1 MGEKV
6 ILQVW
11 YISLYGLFRFLK
23 PVPLVP
29 GLQSNGWSIQ
39 VPSDATGEIG
49 KAVVLPCTF
58 THPHKTYDRTLTTI
72 WRIKEPYDGM
82 VVFKC
87 VTHSSSDLCKTAV
100 SYKNKYKLIGNPRH
114 NNLSI
119 KIDNLTWSDSNRY
132 FCRVEFSGDLHD
144 KYESRTGIRLHL
156 IAAPRIVNITIGSN
170 QDRTFRAQCTAEG
183 EPLPSL
189 TWTGP
194 LFSNATSVT
203 SLNHQITKE
212 LHYLTHDGKYTCTA
226 VNSHGRA
233 EGAVYFYKFKAA
245 SSSLILILIFVA
257 LGVKVLVL
265 LVILGIAVFWR
276 AGHGTAPSRLSRQQ
290 AQDSTYENLD
300 RRNNC
305 GSQSL
310 PTE

>member
-1 MGEKV
+1 MKE
-6 ILQVW
+6 L
-11 YISLYGLFRFLK
+11 GLFLTCLLCIFK
-23 PVPLVP
+23 K
-29 GLQSNGWSIQ
+29 GWQSNGWSMQ

-72 WRIKEPYDGM
+72 WRIKEPYNGM

-87 VTHSSSDLCKTAV
+87 VTHSSSELCKTAT

-119 KIDNLTWSDSNRY
+119 KVENLTWSDSNKH
-132 FCRVEFSGDLHD
+132 FCRVEFSGDFHD
-144 KYESRTGIRLHL
+144 KYESRTGIKLHL
-156 IAAPRIVNITIGSN
+156 IAPPRIVNITIGSN
-170 QDRTFRAQCTAEG
+170 QDHTFKAQCTAEG

-194 LFSNATSVT
+194 RLSNATSVT
-203 SLNHQITKE
+203 SLNHLITKE

-226 VNSHGRA
+226 VNSHGKA

-245 SSSLILILIFVA
+245 SVSWIPNLMFAA
-257 LGVKVLVL
+257 LGIKVLVL
-265 LVILGIAVFWR
+265 LVILGIAGFWR
-276 AGHGTAPSRLSRQQ
+276 AGHVTAPSQLSRQPT
-290 AQDSTYENLD
+290 QDSTYENLD
-300 RRNNC
+300 RRNNHS
-305 GSQSL
+305 GQTL

>member
-1 MGEKV
+1 MKGF
-6 ILQVW
+6 
-11 YISLYGLFRFLK
+11 GLFLACLLCIFK
-23 PVPLVP
+23 K

-58 THPHKTYDRTLTTI
+58 THPHKTYDRTLTAI

-87 VTHSSSDLCKTAV
+87 VTHSLSDLCKTAV

-156 IAAPRIVNITIGSN
+156 TAAPRIVNITIGSN
-170 QDRTFRAQCTAEG
+170 QDRTFRARCTAEG

-212 LHYLTHDGKYTCTA
+212 LHSLTHDGKYTCTA

-245 SSSLILILIFVA
+245 SSSLIVILMFVT
-257 LGVKVLVL
+257 LGIKVLVL
-265 LVILGIAVFWR
+265 LAILGIAVFWR
-276 AGHGTAPSRLSRQQ
+276 AGHVTAPSRLSRQQ
-290 AQDSTYENLD
+290 AQDSTYENFD

-305 GSQSL
+305 GRQSL

>member
-1 MGEKV
+1 MKGF
-6 ILQVW
+6 
-11 YISLYGLFRFLK
+11 GLFLACLFCIFK
-23 PVPLVP
+23 K
-29 GLQSNGWSIQ
+29 GLQSSGWSIQ

-58 THPHKTYDRTLTTI
+58 THPHKTSDRTLTAI

-87 VTHSSSDLCKTAV
+87 VSHGSSDLCKTAV
-100 SYKNKYKLIGNPRH
+100 SYKNKYKLLGNPRH

-119 KIDNLTWSDSNRY
+119 RIDNLTWSDSNRY
-132 FCRVEFSGDLHD
+132 YCRVEFSGDLHD

-170 QDRTFRAQCTAEG
+170 QDHTFKAQCTAEG

-189 TWTGP
+189 SWTGP
-194 LFSNATSVT
+194 LYSNTTLVT
-203 SLNHQITKE
+203 SFNHQVTKE
-212 LHYLTHDGKYTCTA
+212 LSFLTRDGKYTCTA

-245 SSSLILILIFVA
+245 SSSLILILMIVA
-257 LGVKVLVL
+257 LGIKVLVL
-265 LVILGIAVFWR
+265 LAILGIAVFWR
-276 AGHGTAPSRLSRQQ
+276 AGHVTTPSSLSRQQ

-300 RRNNC
+300 RRNNH
-305 GSQSL
+305 GSQGL

>member
-1 MGEKV
+1 MKGF
-6 ILQVW
+6 
-11 YISLYGLFRFLK
+11 GLFLACLLCIFK
-23 PVPLVP
+23 K